1 MGVSEICARKLTA
14 NKSIDLIFLA
24 VATILF
30 KPYLCTIVFHS
41 ATVPRSTTLV
51 MINDISLSQS
61 KEFGSTSQNN
71 MFDKFSSIRFF
82 FNPLN
87 HFNIFSD
94 LIKFNPF
101 NLLNLFNYL
110 NISTNSISTSYFP
123 ATSLGGIPLFKS
135 IIIPNIFSRSSTLP
149 SAFPSSN

>member
-30 KPYLCTIVFHS
+30 KPYLCTIVLHS

-51 MINDISLSQS
+51 MIKGISLSQS
-61 KEFGSTSQNN
+61 NKLGSTSQNN
-71 MFDKFSSIRFF
+71 LFDKFSSIRFY
-82 FNPLN
+82 FNLLN
-87 HFNIFSD
+87 LFND

>member
-24 VATILF
+24 VSTILF
-30 KPYLCTIVFHS
+30 KPYLCKIVFHS

-71 MFDKFSSIRFF
+71 LFDKFLAFNVFLQPSRFVLRTF
-82 FNPLN
+82 G
-87 HFNIFSD
+87 IFD
-94 LIKFNPF
+94 FNPF
-101 NLLNLFNYL
+101 NYL
-110 NISTNSISTSYFP
+110 N
-123 ATSLGGIPLFKS
+123 PL
-135 IIIPNIFSRSSTLP
+135 N
-149 SAFPSSN
+149 